1 MTKLEIRRVYETPS
15 DDDGFRVLVDR
26 LWPRGLTKD
35 KARVDLWAKEIA
47 PSDELRKAFGHEADR
62 WDDFRERYEAELRD
76 KDEAV
81 ERVVEELRKHRR
93 VTLLYGAREER
104 CNNAA
109 VLSDYLGR
117 RLAKDRR

>member
-104 CNNAA
+104 CNNAV

>member
-117 RLAKDRR
+117 HLAKDRR

>member
-1 MTKLEIRRVYETPS
+1 MTKLETRRVYDPPS

-62 WDDFRERYEAELRD
+62 WDDFRKRYEAELRD
-76 KDEAV
+76 NAEEV
-81 ERVVEELRKHRR
+81 ERVVDELRKHRR

-104 CNNAA
+104 CNNAV
-109 VLSDYLGR
+109 VLEGYLGR
-117 RLAKDRR
+117 LLAKDKR